1 MERPLEKIDAKKSLG
16 QHFLNNAR
24 VPKLMADAGD
34 VVRGDIVLEVGPGT
48 GILTRE
54 LLSRGATVVAIEA
67 DARAIASLQEPF
79 ETELSSG
86 QLTLVHGDI
95 RSFPN
100 FNLPSPSSGGTLGL
114 DRFNGLKP
122 HQYKVVAN
130 IPYYLSGMLFRLFL
144 ESTLQPSTLVFL
156 VQKEVALRI
165 ARDTKESILSLS
177 IQVFGTPRYVKTIPR
192 GNFTPAPKI
201 DSAIIAVTDIS
212 RTHFTT
218 LDTAFFF
225 ELLHIGFGSKR
236 KQLLGNLTKIV
247 DRETLTTIFSTLNL
261 PLTIRGEDLPLTSWL
276 ALTEHIHRA
285 IK

>member
-24 VPKLMADAGD
+24 VPKLMADAGNVTID
-34 VVRGDIVLEVGPGT
+34 DTVLEVGPGT

-54 LLSRGATVVAIEA
+54 LLSRGATVIAIEA
-67 DARAIASLQEPF
+67 DARAIASLKEPF
-79 ETELSSG
+79 EKEIASG

-100 FNLPSPSSGGTLGL
+100 ILPRTVLG
-114 DRFNGLKP
+114 RMESKG
-122 HQYKVVAN
+122 YKVVAN

-177 IQVFGTPRYVKTIPR
+177 IQAFGTPKYIKTIPR

-201 DSAIIAVTDIS
+201 DSAIIAITDIS
-212 RTHFTT
+212 HAHFAN
-218 LDTAFFF
+218 LDTTFFF

-236 KQLLGNLTKIV
+236 KQLLGNLTKIA
-247 DRETLTTIFSTLNL
+247 DRDTLSSIFSTLNL
-261 PLTIRGEDLPLTSWL
+261 PLTIRGEDVPLTSWL
-276 ALTEHIHRA
+276 ALAKHIQRQRTTQ
-285 IK
+285 